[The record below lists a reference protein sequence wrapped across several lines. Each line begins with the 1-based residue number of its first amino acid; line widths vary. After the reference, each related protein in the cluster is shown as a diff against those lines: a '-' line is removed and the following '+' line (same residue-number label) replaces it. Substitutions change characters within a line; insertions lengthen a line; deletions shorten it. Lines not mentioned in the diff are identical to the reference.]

1 MTRFKYLI
9 NGNEYEVTIDSFEGS
24 TASLTVNGV
33 SYEVEVQREKK
44 TPTRIERPKVVSGA
58 GPQPARMKPQA
69 GPGAVSS
76 PLPGVIKEVRVKPGD
91 AVANGQCLCILEAM
105 KMDNEIYA
113 SQDGVVAA
121 VNVTAG
127 QSVLEGETLVTIG
140 GA

>member
-9 NGNEYEVTIDSFEGS
+9 NGNEYEVTIDSFEGG

-44 TPTRIERPKVVSGA
+44 TPTRIERPKVAAGA
-58 GPQPARMKPQA
+58 GPQPARMKPQS

-91 AVANGQCLCILEAM
+91 TVANGQCLCILEAM